1 MGCDALPVLQAR
13 SRVPGEDGNDGQS
26 GKRQVEPLFPGTDG
40 EPGEGMI
47 IVRSSTAGLPDR
59 VYQSPYQLELVDFDA
74 EDENDDG
81 IFEPGEHLFIQRI
94 RIKNTGRHFQE
105 QNNRRLVLTPI
116 RRNAISG
123 SENSNR
129 SRRL

>member
-1 MGCDALPVLQAR
+1 MRLVD
-13 SRVPGEDGNDGQS
+13 
-26 GKRQVEPLFPGTDG
+26 PLFPGTDG

-59 VYQSPYQLELVDFDA
+59 VYRSPYQLELVDFDV

-81 IFEPGEHLFIQRI
+81 IFEPGEHLFIRRI
-94 RIKNTGRHFQE
+94 HIKNTGRHFQE
-105 QNNRRLVLTPI
+105 QNNPRLVITLI
-116 RRNAISG
+116 RRNALSG
-123 SENSNR
+123 PENSNR